1 VIDLKKGFGQ
11 EYLIFM
17 DEAWY
22 TETVEFCPDKI
33 NNRPWYYEIRGK
45 YGTIYLYGTNKLA
58 VRITANRIKSRI
70 KTDYWNILSLYLEAE
85 DESIFL
91 FSPENLKIVAGLIK
105 ARRKKQ
111 VTEKERL
118 RLRRISG
125 LAHYKKRN
133 TAQILA

>member
-1 VIDLKKGFGQ
+1 MIDLKNRFGQ
-11 EYLIFM
+11 KYRIFM

-22 TETVEFCPDKI
+22 AETVESCSDKI
-33 NNRPWYYEIRGK
+33 KHRPWYYEIRGK
-45 YGTIYLYGTNKLA
+45 YGTIYLYGTDKLA
-58 VRITANRIKSRI
+58 VRITANRIKSRV
-70 KTDYWNILSLYLEAE
+70 KTDYRNILSLYLEAE

-91 FSPENLKIVAGLIK
+91 FSPEYLEIVAGLIK
-105 ARRKKQ
+105 PRRKKQ

-125 LAHYKKRN
+125 LAHYEKQN

>member
-1 VIDLKKGFGQ
+1 
-11 EYLIFM
+11 M

-58 VRITANRIKSRI
+58 VRITANRIKGRI
-70 KTDYWNILSLYLEAE
+70 KTEYKNILSLHIEAA

-91 FSPENLKIVAGLIK
+91 FNPDNFEIVAGLIK
-105 ARRKKQ
+105 AGRKKQ

-118 RLRRISG
+118 RLRNISG
-125 LAHYKKRN
+125 LAHYKKQN